1 MACINSGKKN
11 KRSPPQRRTPT
22 SSIVSSKIMPFAK
35 RKMWTNLE
43 MENAIKAVLDSTAI
57 CTVGD
62 KIKFPLPT
70 QKVVLK
76 SLQSR

>member
-1 MACINSGKKN
+1 MVDENLTFNPFAANL
-11 KRSPPQRRTPT
+11 
-22 SSIVSSKIMPFAK
+22 SSKNQKLMTLGTI
-35 RKMWTNLE
+35 
-43 MENAIKAVLDSTAI
+43 
-57 CTVGD
+57 TVGD

>member
-1 MACINSGKKN
+1 MADYCGDLNLQIVLLMVLESYVMAEVHTV
-11 KRSPPQRRTPT
+11 QQDL
-22 SSIVSSKIMPFAK
+22 SSLLFRLRID
-35 RKMWTNLE
+35 NL
-43 MENAIKAVLDSTAI
+43 T
-57 CTVGD
+57 TVGD